1 MFVAGEVSADMH
13 AARAIRE
20 LKARARGLRIFG
32 MGGPQMAKAGMD
44 VREDLTRQALI
55 GFWEVLKHYPMIKRR
70 FDQCVGWL
78 QKERPNLL
86 VLVDYPGFNLRL
98 AQKAHRLGI
107 PVCYYVAPQVWAWH
121 KDRIHSM
128 KRIIR
133 KLLVILPFEKDF
145 FRKEGMEA
153 AYVGHPLMEE
163 MDLRPV
169 DRRKTLARNGIGF
182 SRFPIVGAMPG
193 SRKGEIEK
201 IWPLYLEAAR
211 LLLKGCPDALF
222 IVPKPAGLDHADYK
236 GLKPGDPFLFVE
248 APAYGLRKAC
258 DLAWVKSGTGT
269 LETALL
275 KVPMV
280 VPYKVAPLT
289 GFLAKRLVK
298 LRYFSLVNLLAGEG
312 LVPEL
317 FQEKATPQRLV
328 KETLKLLDR
337 GPERQKQL
345 RGFER
350 IEKGISKPPRASK
363 NVAHEILKLLA
374 EAK

>member
-13 AARAIRE
+13 AARAILS
-20 LKARARGLRIFG
+20 LKAQNKKLRIFG
-32 MGGPQMAKAGMD
+32 MGGPQMAGAGMD

-55 GFWEVLKHYPMIKRR
+55 GFWEVLKHYPMIKKR
-70 FDQCVGWL
+70 FDQCVKWL
-78 QKERPNLL
+78 ETERPSLL

-133 KLLVILPFEKDF
+133 KLLVILPFERAF

-153 AYVGHPLMEE
+153 VYVGHPLIEE
-163 MDLRPV
+163 MDLRPI
-169 DRRKTLARNGIGF
+169 DRKKVLARYGIGF

-193 SRKGEIEK
+193 SRKGEVQK

-211 LLLKGCPDALF
+211 LLLKSCPDALF
-222 IVPKPAGLDHADYK
+222 IVPKPAGLGHSDYV
-236 GLKPGDPFLFVE
+236 GLRPEDPFLFVE
-248 APAYGLRKAC
+248 APAYALRKAC

-280 VPYKVAPLT
+280 VPYKLAPVT

-298 LRYFSLVNLLAGEG
+298 LKHFSLVNLLAGEG

-317 FQEKATPQRLV
+317 FQEKASPRRLV
-328 KETLKLLDR
+328 EETMKLLE

-350 IEKGISKPPRASK
+350 IRKGISNPPHASR
-363 NVAHEILKLLA
+363 NVAHEILKMLP
-374 EAK
+374 EGK